1 MFATANPSVGG
12 FDVSVSAIFIG
23 SIETMTQRICGV
35 LAPVVTPFK
44 ADLAPDSQR
53 FIAHCKWLL
62 SQNCGLAV
70 FGTNSEANSLSME
83 ERATLLDELV
93 AAGVDP
99 SRMMPG
105 TGCCSIMETVKLTA
119 HAVEHGC
126 AGVLML
132 PPFYY
137 KDLSEEGLYRYFS
150 EVVQR
155 VGDARLKIYLYHI
168 PPVAVV
174 GITTGLVE
182 RLLAAYPNAIAGM
195 KDSSGD
201 WNNTK
206 TFLDAFAVRAR
217 HETSSKSQTPSS
229 KSQGSSKIQHPKDEG
244 TFGARRGG
252 DIDNETSFD
261 VFVGSESLLLA
272 NMRNGG
278 VGTISA
284 TANVNP
290 AAIHKLYSQWNTADD
305 TDDADQQQS
314 KLNVVREVF
323 SSRKFPS
330 MIAAL
335 KQAIAIYADDP
346 AWRTVRPPLVELT
359 PEQAK
364 TLAAELK
371 AISFTMPGVG
381 RVSKG

>member
-1 MFATANPSVGG
+1 VSDNATIDGRVAS
-12 FDVSVSAIFIG
+12 
-23 SIETMTQRICGV
+23 QRIRGV

-44 ADLAPDSQR
+44 QDLSLDRER

-83 ERATLLDELV
+83 ERAMLLEELV
-93 AAGVDP
+93 AAGINA

-119 HAVEHGC
+119 QAVEHGC

-137 KDLSEEGLYRYFS
+137 KDVSEEGLYRYFS

-174 GITTGLVE
+174 GITTRLVE
-182 RLLAAYPNAIAGM
+182 RLLAAYPTAIAGM

-206 TFLDAFAVRAR
+206 TFLDAFARAGPAD
-217 HETSSKSQTPSS
+217 S
-229 KSQGSSKIQHPKDEG
+229 G
-244 TFGARRGG
+244 F
-252 DIDNETSFD
+252 DI
-261 VFVGSESLLLA
+261 FVGSESFLLA

-290 AAIHKLYSQWNTADD
+290 AAIHSVFAEATTRQEAVSASGPRRTGDN
-305 TDDADQQQS
+305 DAALSDLDDQQQ
-314 KLNVVREVF
+314 KLNVVRGVF
-323 SSRKFPS
+323 SNRKFPS

-335 KQAIAIYADDP
+335 KQAIATYADDP
-346 AWRTVRPPLVELT
+346 AWAKVRPPLVELT
-359 PEQAK
+359 SEQAN
-364 TLAAELK
+364 TLRAELS
-371 AISFTMPGVG
+371 AIGFQW
-381 RVSKG
+381 RK

>member
-1 MFATANPSVGG
+1 MS
-12 FDVSVSAIFIG
+12 
-23 SIETMTQRICGV
+23 QRIRGV
-35 LAPVVTPFK
+35 LAPVVTPFQH
-44 ADLAPDSQR
+44 DLSPDRER

-83 ERATLLDELV
+83 ERVVLLDELV
-93 AAGVDP
+93 AAGINA

-105 TGCCSIMETVKLTA
+105 TGCCSITETVKLTA
-119 HAVEHGC
+119 QAVRHGC

-137 KDLSEEGLYRYFS
+137 KDVSEEGLYRYFS

-155 VGDARLKIYLYHI
+155 VGDPRLKIYLYHI

-206 TFLDAFAVRAR
+206 TFLDAFVTASPVEDSPRRA
-217 HETSSKSQTPSS
+217 
-229 KSQGSSKIQHPKDEG
+229 G
-244 TFGARRGG
+244 TG
-252 DIDNETSFD
+252 FD
-261 VFVGSESLLLA
+261 VFVGSESFLLA

-290 AAIHKLYSQWNTADD
+290 AAIHSVFAEATTRQEAVSASGLRRTGDN
-305 TDDADQQQS
+305 DAALSDLDDQQQ
-314 KLNVVREVF
+314 KLNVVRGVF
-323 SSRKFPS
+323 SNRKFPS

-335 KQAIAIYADDP
+335 KQAIAIYTNDP
-346 AWRTVRPPLVELT
+346 AWAKVRPPLVELT
-359 PEQAK
+359 AEQARA
-364 TLAAELK
+364 LARGTENDLIRDGIKKEEL
-371 AISFTMPGVG
+371 
-381 RVSKG
+381 RVKK

>member
-1 MFATANPSVGG
+1 
-12 FDVSVSAIFIG
+12 
-23 SIETMTQRICGV
+23 MTHRIRGV

-44 ADLAPDSQR
+44 TDLSPDR
-53 FIAHCKWLL
+53 ERIIAHCKWLL
-62 SQNCGLAV
+62 SHDCGLAV

-83 ERATLLDELV
+83 ERAMLLDELV

-105 TGCCSIMETVKLTA
+105 TGCCSIVETVRLTKQ
-119 HAVEHGC
+119 AVRNGC

-137 KDLSEEGLYRYFS
+137 KDVSEEGLYRYFS

-168 PPVAVV
+168 PPLAVV
-174 GITTGLVE
+174 GITPGLVE
-182 RLLAAYPNAIAGM
+182 RLLAAYPDAIAGM

-206 TFLDAFAVRAR
+206 TFLDRF
-217 HETSSKSQTPSS
+217 SKS
-229 KSQGSSKIQHPKDEG
+229 G
-244 TFGARRGG
+244 
-252 DIDNETSFD
+252 FD
-261 VFVGSESLLLA
+261 VFVGSESFLLA
-272 NMRNGG
+272 NIRNGG

-290 AAIHKLYSQWNTADD
+290 AAIHKLYMEWLRAGDSSAALADLD
-305 TDDADQQQS
+305 DQQQ
-314 KLNVVREVF
+314 KLNIVREVF
-323 SSRKFPS
+323 SNRKWPS
-330 MIAAL
+330 TIAAL
-335 KQAIAIYADDP
+335 KQAIAIYSNDP

-359 PEQAK
+359 PEQAN
-364 TLAAELK
+364 TLARELN
-371 AISFTMPGVG
+371 AIGF
-381 RVSKG
+381 RWEN